1 MGKIITGYK
10 GFERDFTCRGMQY
23 DVGKTYVLE
32 GDPKLCERGFHFCT
46 SPLAVF
52 EYYAPTERF
61 AIVKADEDDVI
72 YDATANSHKAVARRI
87 TIAREITLDEIISL
101 QMEFS
106 STKKRSATGVD
117 MCRLGDKKVSL
128 NGCALTGMEDASIV
142 GVSGGSDYCV
152 SVDGDYAVSVSANSI
167 QSIDEC
173 DGMNT
178 LAAATGRYSVAQVD
192 GVCSAAVTTQ
202 HSSVA
207 IAEGNE
213 AVAVATDDESIAVAC
228 DRSAAI
234 CTGFCSVAIS
244 DEKNA
249 LAVAAGSGCMA
260 SGVLGSWL
268 VLVERED
275 MQICD
280 VRVVRVDGKDIKEGV
295 RYELKDGEIKEHES

>member
-10 GFERDFTCRGMQY
+10 GFDLDWKCRDFQY
-23 DVGKTYVLE
+23 EVGKTYE
-32 GDPKLCERGFHFCT
+32 IDGKPKFCERGFHFCT

-52 EYYAPTERF
+52 EYYDPTNRF

-72 YDATANSHKAVARRI
+72 YDATNNSYKAVARRI
-87 TIAREITLDEIISL
+87 TIVREITLDEIISL
-101 QMEFS
+101 QIDFS

-117 MCRLGDKKVSL
+117 MCRLGYKKVSL

-152 SVDGDYAVSVSANSI
+152 SVDGNYAVSVSANSI
-167 QSIDEC
+167 QSIDAC

-244 DEKNA
+244 KERNS
-249 LAVAAGSGCMA
+249 LAVAAGSCCSA

-295 RYELKDGEIKEHES
+295 RYKLIDGKIQKA

>member
-23 DVGKTYVLE
+23 EVGKTYVLE
-32 GDPKLCERGFHFCT
+32 GEPKLCERGFHFCT

-52 EYYAPTERF
+52 KHYAPTNRF
-61 AIVKADEDDVI
+61 AIVKANIEDVI
-72 YDATANSHKAVARRI
+72 YDTAASSNKAVARRI
-87 TIAREITLDEIISL
+87 TIVREITLEEIISL
-101 QMEFS
+101 QIEFS
-106 STKKRSATGVD
+106 STKKLSAKGVD
-117 MCRLGDKKVSL
+117 MRLLGDQEVEL

-142 GVSGGSDYCV
+142 GVRGGSDYCV
-152 SVDGDYAVSVSANSI
+152 SVDGNYAVSVSANSI
-167 QSIDEC
+167 QSIDAC

-178 LAAATGRYSVAQVD
+178 LAATTGRCSVAKAD
-192 GVCSAAVTTQ
+192 GVCAAAVATQ
-202 HSSVA
+202 HASVA

-213 AVAVATDDESIAVAC
+213 AVAVATDDESIAVAR

-244 DEKNA
+244 NDKNS

-268 VLVERED
+268 VLVDRKYS
-275 MQICD
+275 MICD
-280 VRVVRVDGKDIKEGV
+280 VRVVRVDGKNIKEGV
-295 RYELKDGEIKEHES
+295 RYELKDGEIKEA

>member
-1 MGKIITGYK
+1 
-10 GFERDFTCRGMQY
+10 MQY
-23 DVGKTYVLE
+23 EVGKTYALE

-87 TIAREITLDEIISL
+87 TIVREITLDEIISL

-106 STKKRSATGVD
+106 STKKLPATGVD
-117 MCRLGDKKVSL
+117 MRLIGDQEVEL
-128 NGCALTGMEDASIV
+128 IGCALKGIEDASIV
-142 GVSGGSDYCV
+142 GVRGGSDYCV
-152 SVDGDYAVSVSANSI
+152 SIDGNYAVSVSANSI
-167 QSIDEC
+167 HSIDAC

-178 LAAATGRYSVAQVD
+178 LAAATGSYSVAKVD
-192 GVCSAAVTTQ
+192 GVCSAAVATQ
-202 HSSVA
+202 HASVA

-213 AVAVATDDESIAVAC
+213 AVAVATDDVSIAVAC
-228 DRSAAI
+228 YRSAAI
-234 CTGFCSVAIS
+234 CMGVCSVAIAK
-244 DEKNA
+244 EKNA
-249 LAVAAGSGCMA
+249 LAVAAGSWCKA

-268 VLVERED
+268 VLVDRKYS
-275 MQICD
+275 QICD

-295 RYELKDGEIKEHES
+295 LYELKDGEIKEV

>member
-23 DVGKTYVLE
+23 EVGKTYEIE
-32 GDPKLCERGFHFCT
+32 GEPKLCERGFHFCT

-52 EYYAPTERF
+52 EYYSPTNRF
-61 AIVKADEDDVI
+61 AIVKANEDDVI
-72 YDATANSHKAVARRI
+72 YGVTSHKAVTRRI
-87 TIAREITLDEIISL
+87 TIVREITLEEIISL
-101 QMEFS
+101 QMDFS

-117 MCRLGDKKVSL
+117 MCRLGDEKVSL
-128 NGCALTGMEDASIV
+128 NGCALTGMEDASII

-152 SVDGDYAVSVSANSI
+152 SVDGNYAVSVSANSI
-167 QSIDEC
+167 QSIDAC

-192 GVCSAAVTTQ
+192 GVCSAAVATQ
-202 HSSVA
+202 HASVA
-207 IAEGNE
+207 IAEGSE

-234 CTGFCSVAIS
+234 CTGFSSVAIS
-244 DEKNA
+244 KEKNA

-268 VLVERED
+268 VLVDRKYTK
-275 MQICD
+275 ICD

-295 RYELKDGEIKEHES
+295 RYELKDGEIKEV

>member
-10 GFERDFTCRGMQY
+10 GFERDFTCRYMQY
-23 DVGKTYVLE
+23 EVGKTYEIE
-32 GDPKLCERGFHFCT
+32 GEPKLCERGFHFCT

-61 AIVKADEDDVI
+61 AIVKANEDDVI
-72 YDATANSHKAVARRI
+72 YDAANNSYKAVARRI
-87 TIAREITLDEIISL
+87 TIVREITLDDIISL

-106 STKKRSATGVD
+106 STKKRSSTGGHI
-117 MCRLGDKKVSL
+117 CRLGDKKVTL
-128 NGCALTGMEDASIV
+128 NGCALTGIEDASIV
-142 GVSGGSDYCV
+142 GVRGGSDYCV
-152 SVDGDYAVSVSANSI
+152 SVDGNYAVSVSANSI
-167 QSIDEC
+167 QSIDAC

-192 GVCSAAVTTQ
+192 GVCSAAVATQ
-202 HSSVA
+202 HASVA
-207 IAEGNE
+207 IAEGNQ

-234 CTGFCSVAIS
+234 CTGVCSVAES
-244 DEKNA
+244 KERNS
-249 LAVAAGSGCMA
+249 LAVAAGSWCKA

-268 VLVERED
+268 VLVDRKYS
-275 MQICD
+275 MICD

-295 RYELKDGEIKEHES
+295 RYELKDGEIKEA

>member
-10 GFERDFTCRGMQY
+10 GFELDFTCKGMQY
-23 DVGKTYVLE
+23 EVGKTYVLE
-32 GDPKLCERGFHFCT
+32 GEPKLCERGFHFCT

-52 EYYAPTERF
+52 KHYAPTNRF
-61 AIVKADEDDVI
+61 AIVKANIEDVI
-72 YDATANSHKAVARRI
+72 YDTAASSNKAVARRI
-87 TIAREITLDEIISL
+87 TIVREITLDEIISL

-106 STKKRSATGVD
+106 STKKMSATGVD
-117 MCRLGDKKVSL
+117 MRILGDQEVEL

-142 GVSGGSDYCV
+142 GVRGGSDYCV
-152 SVDGDYAVSVSANSI
+152 SVDGNYAVSVSANSI
-167 QSIDEC
+167 QSIDAC
-173 DGMNT
+173 YGMNT
-178 LAAATGRYSVAQVD
+178 LAATTGRFSVAKAD
-192 GVCSAAVTTQ
+192 GVCAAAVATQ

-207 IAEGNE
+207 IAGVNG
-213 AVAVATDDESIAVAC
+213 AVAVTTDDESIAVAN
-228 DRSAAI
+228 DRSSAI

-244 DEKNA
+244 KGKNA

-260 SGVLGSWL
+260 SGVLGSWI

-295 RYELKDGEIKEHES
+295 RYELLDGEIKEV